1 MWVDYKIT
9 ETGWK
14 CPECGKNNKI
24 TEPFCGKCEHTFKYY
39 GEEWECPKCEKT
51 NPMHTLV
58 CSCSHKFD
66 ISDFEVQ
73 VEDENVSIFNQIRGK
88 NIDSGNKYPSLE
100 GISAILKIL
109 SIINYLAAFVVL
121 LMSFGASGGFI
132 TNIGQVVTLVV
143 AGVFCSAFSEI
154 ILLFINVAKDV
165 NAIRGKNK

>member
-24 TEPFCGKCEHTFKYY
+24 TVPFCGKCEHTFKYY

-73 VEDENVSIFNQIRGK
+73 VEDENVSTFNQIRDK

-100 GISAILKIL
+100 GISATLKIL
-109 SIINYLAAFVVL
+109 SILNYLAAFVVV
-121 LMSFGASGGFI
+121 LMSLIGGGLI
-132 TNIGQVVTLVV
+132 TNIVQVVTLVV

>member
-24 TEPFCGKCEHTFKYY
+24 TEPFCGKCEHTFIYY

-51 NPMHTLV
+51 NPIHTLV
-58 CSCSHKFD
+58 CSCSHKFE

-73 VEDENVSIFNQIRGK
+73 VEDKNVSIFNRFRGK
-88 NIDSGNKYPSLE
+88 SIASGNRYPALDA
-100 GISAILKIL
+100 ISTLLKFL
-109 SIINYLAAFVVL
+109 SIINYLAAFVL
-121 LMSFGASGGFI
+121 LFMSFGVSGGFI
-132 TNIGQVVTLVV
+132 TNIGQVLILIVV
-143 AGVFCSAFSEI
+143 GGFCTAFSEI
-154 ILLFINVAKDV
+154 ILLFINIAKDV